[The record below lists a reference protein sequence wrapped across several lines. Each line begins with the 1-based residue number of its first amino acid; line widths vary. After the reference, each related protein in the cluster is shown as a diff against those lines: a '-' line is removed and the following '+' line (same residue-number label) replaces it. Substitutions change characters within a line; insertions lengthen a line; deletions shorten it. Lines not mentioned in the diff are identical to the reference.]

1 MRTYIGLI
9 RKHDTMQKALLPLA
23 ALPFLAGCQGVMWG
37 NVAVLFVTLGIFLG
51 TITLG
56 RPPRE

>member
-1 MRTYIGLI
+1 M
-9 RKHDTMQKALLPLA
+9 HKAFLPLA
-23 ALPFLAGCQGVMWG
+23 VLPFLAGCQGVMWG

-56 RPPRE
+56 RPSDRD

>member
-1 MRTYIGLI
+1 LAKQSGSTI
-9 RKHDTMQKALLPLA
+9 TMQKALLPLA
-23 ALPFLAGCQGVMWG
+23 ALPFLASCQGVMWG

-56 RPPRE
+56 RPRE

>member
-1 MRTYIGLI
+1 M
-9 RKHDTMQKALLPLA
+9 HKAFLPLA
-23 ALPFLAGCQGVMWG
+23 VLPVLAGCQGVMWG

-56 RPPRE
+56 RPSDRD

>member
-1 MRTYIGLI
+1 
-9 RKHDTMQKALLPLA
+9 MQKALLPLA

-56 RPPRE
+56 RPRE

>member
-1 MRTYIGLI
+1 MRTYIGSKSG
-9 RKHDTMQKALLPLA
+9 KHDTMHKALPLA

-56 RPPRE
+56 RPRE

>member
-1 MRTYIGLI
+1 MRTYIGSKLGSTI
-9 RKHDTMQKALLPLA
+9 TMHKALPLA

-56 RPPRE
+56 RPRE